1 MLIFDIKINDD
12 GLIKISDFYVGMPYS
27 EMRQILS
34 RKNVEIKE
42 SPSNEP
48 DHTTIT
54 ICELRSYEL
63 YDEFFIQIEV
73 YKTEFVSVVALAAA
87 PSNMHQYNM
96 AKLDLIHLFDDIAK
110 KSSLKVIDVELQRIL
125 GIKGEYL
132 CNDKYAV
139 SMHLEGDFLFL
150 MAFEP
155 TNKDIETNSDVKP
168 SLNPV
173 FRLLYVFYLLGLVV
187 APICALVSL
196 CTQGWLRVFLCSI
209 VVCLSPIVFF
219 VQANHIRMWIEAKKH
234 GVKLG
239 KLSCLGVNPL
249 IGLCFLFNIPSYLWC
264 ITWKISTDNGF
275 WEYFTDI
282 SPIFIWLILFISFLK
297 KYNSK
302 E

>member
-1 MLIFDIKINDD
+1 MLIFDIKIHDD

-27 EMRQILS
+27 EMRQMLS
-34 RKNVEIKE
+34 RKNIEIKE
-42 SPSNEP
+42 SPSNKP

-73 YKTEFVSVVALAAA
+73 YKTEYVSVVALGAA

-96 AKLDLIHLFDDIAK
+96 AKLDLIHLFDDIVR
-110 KSSLKVIDVELQRIL
+110 KSNLKEIDVKLQRKL
-125 GIKGEYL
+125 GIQGEYL

-139 SMHLEGDFLFL
+139 SMQLEGDFLFL

-155 TNKDIETNSDVKP
+155 TNKNIETNSDVKP

-187 APICALVSL
+187 APICAFVSL
-196 CTQGWLRVFLCSI
+196 CTKGWLRVLLCSI

-249 IGLCFLFNIPSYLWC
+249 IGLCFLLNIPSYLWC
-264 ITWKISTDNGF
+264 IAWKISTDNGF

-282 SPIFIWLILFISFLK
+282 SPIFVGAILVYAIL
-297 KYNSK
+297 SK
-302 E
+302 NE

>member
-42 SPSNEP
+42 SPINEP

-54 ICELRSYEL
+54 ICELRSFEL

-73 YKTEFVSVVALAAA
+73 YKTEYVSVVALGAA

-96 AKLDLIHLFDDIAK
+96 AKLDLIHLFDDIVR
-110 KSSLKVIDVELQRIL
+110 KSNLKEIDVKLQRKL

-139 SMHLEGDFLFL
+139 SMQLEGDFLFL

-155 TNKDIETNSDVKP
+155 TNKNIETNSDVKL

-187 APICALVSL
+187 APICAFVSL
-196 CTQGWLRVFLCSI
+196 CTQGWLRVLLCSI

-219 VQANHIRMWIEAKKH
+219 VQANHIKMWIEAKKH